1 VLLRFPAYHNIMYP
15 MVVQSRVQP
24 FDSSR
29 RELIVDPYPIY
40 AEYRELEPVHYSPV
54 KRSWFVFSHELVT
67 AAFRD
72 PAISAERSRAAK
84 HPGGRSPVRQI
95 DQDGPNHRV
104 IRSSLNT
111 AFYPMVAAYGPRVEE
126 VVASMSDQLEASVD
140 RFLDQAGAT
149 SGEVD
154 FIEHFAYPLPITVI
168 ADLMAVPEADRDMF
182 QSWSHDL
189 ARAMD
194 RFYAK
199 DAFDWGSMRGYFA
212 DLVAQRIADPGD
224 DLISRLLAV
233 DEFGAD
239 GLIEREVVE
248 LAVAVMFAG
257 HETTVNL
264 LSNGVLALLDDD
276 AERER
281 FVNDPWGLAEPAVEE
296 FLRFDSPAQ
305 FIARAVIEP
314 TELGGQRLQPG
325 DALVQVLGSAN
336 RDDAV
341 FDPADRLDIGRAPNL
356 HIAFGVGRHF
366 CPGSRLGRLEGRIA
380 FPRLLERFP
389 DLRRAATPPVRRP
402 TAVFRG
408 LERLPVILH

>member
-1 VLLRFPAYHNIMYP
+1 MATVGTAIRPSI
-15 MVVQSRVQP
+15 RP
-24 FDSSR
+24 FDSSWPA
-29 RELIVDPYPIY
+29 LIEDPYPIY
-40 AEYRELEPVHYSPV
+40 AEYRRDDPVHYSSA
-54 KRSWFVFSHELVT
+54 KRSWFVFGHQLAT
-67 AAFRD
+67 DAFRD
-72 PAISAERSRAAK
+72 PAISAERSLAAK

-95 DQDGPNHRV
+95 DQDGPNHRI

-111 AFYPMVAAYGPRVEE
+111 AFYPMVAAYGDHIEQI
-126 VVASMSDQLEASVD
+126 VASMSDELAASVD
-140 RFLDQAGAT
+140 RFLDRVGEQR
-149 SGEVD
+149 GEVD

-168 ADLMAVPEADRDMF
+168 ADLMAVPEADRAMF

-199 DAFDWGSMRGYFA
+199 KAFDFGSMRGYFA
-212 DLVAQRIADPGD
+212 DLVAQRVADPGD

-233 DEFGAD
+233 DDFAED
-239 GLIEREVVE
+239 GLTEREVVE

-264 LSNGVLALLDDD
+264 LSNGVLALLSDA
-276 AERER
+276 AERDR
-281 FVNDPWGLAEPAVEE
+281 FAADPWGLAESAVEE

-305 FIARAVIEP
+305 FIARAVVEP
-314 TELGGQRLQPG
+314 TTLGGRELQPG

-336 RDDAV
+336 RDEAV
-341 FDPADRLDIGRAPNL
+341 FGAHADRLDVGRVPNL

-380 FPRLLERFP
+380 FPRLFERFP
-389 DLRRAATPPVRRP
+389 DLRLADTPPTRRP

-408 LERLPVILH
+408 LERLPVRL

>member
-1 VLLRFPAYHNIMYP
+1 
-15 MVVQSRVQP
+15 MVNTATAVPP
-24 FDSSR
+24 FDTSR
-29 RELIVDPYPIY
+29 PDLLADPYPIY
-40 AEYRELEPVHYSPV
+40 AEYRAHDPVHYSAA
-54 KRSWFVFSHELVT
+54 KRSWFVFGHELVT

-72 PAISAERSRAAK
+72 PAISAERSRADK
-84 HPGGRSPVRQI
+84 HPGRRSPVRQI

-111 AFYPMVAAYGPRVEE
+111 AFYPMVAAFGPRVED
-126 VVASMSDQLEASVD
+126 VVASMSDQLEASVE
-140 RFLDQAGAT
+140 RFFDHAGAPG

-168 ADLMAVPEADRDMF
+168 ADLMAVPEADRAMF

-199 DAFDWGSMRGYFA
+199 NAFDFGSMRGYFA
-212 DLVAQRIADPGD
+212 DLVASRIVDPGD

-233 DEFGAD
+233 DEFGAE
-239 GLIEREVVE
+239 GLTEREVVE
-248 LAVAVMFAG
+248 LSVAVMFAG

-264 LSNGVLALLDDD
+264 LSNGVLALLSDP
-276 AERER
+276 AERDR
-281 FVNDPWGLAEPAVEE
+281 FVEDPRGLAEPAVEE

-305 FIARAVIEP
+305 FIARAVVEP
-314 TELGGQRLQPG
+314 TELGGRTLRPG

-336 RDDAV
+336 RDEAV
-341 FDPADRLDIGRAPNL
+341 FGDTADRLDVGRVPNL
-356 HIAFGVGRHF
+356 HVAFGVGRHF

-380 FPRLLERFP
+380 FPRLFERFP
-389 DLRRAATPPVRRP
+389 RLRLADTPPTRRP
-402 TAVFRG
+402 TGVFRG
-408 LERLPVILH
+408 LERLPVRL

>member
-1 VLLRFPAYHNIMYP
+1 
-15 MVVQSRVQP
+15 MVVEP

-29 RELIVDPYPIY
+29 PELVDDPYPIY
-40 AEYRELEPVHYSPV
+40 AHYRAHDPVHYSEA
-54 KRSWFVFSHELVT
+54 KRSWFVFGHELAT

-72 PAISAERSRAAK
+72 PAISAERSLADK
-84 HPGGRSPVRQI
+84 HPGKRSPVRQI

-111 AFYPMVAAYGPRVEE
+111 AFYPMVAAYGARVEE
-126 VVASMSDQLEASVD
+126 VVASMSDRLEAAVE
-140 RFLDQAGAT
+140 RFLDERPAPA
-149 SGEVD
+149 GEVD

-182 QSWSHDL
+182 QSWSHGL

-199 DAFDWGSMRGYFA
+199 NAFDFGSMRGYFA
-212 DLVAQRIADPGD
+212 DLVAARVADPGD

-233 DEFGAD
+233 EDFGED
-239 GLIEREVVE
+239 GLTEREVVE
-248 LAVAVMFAG
+248 LSVAVMFAG

-264 LSNGVLALLDDD
+264 LSNGVLALLSDD
-276 AERER
+276 EQRQR
-281 FVNDPWGLAEPAVEE
+281 FVDDPWTLAESAVEE

-305 FIARAVIEP
+305 FIARAVVEP
-314 TELGGQRLQPG
+314 TELGGKQLAPG
-325 DALVQVLGSAN
+325 QALVQVLGSAN
-336 RDDAV
+336 RDETV
-341 FDPADRLDIGRAPNL
+341 FDHADHLDIGRIPNL

-380 FPRLLERFP
+380 FPLLLERFSR
-389 DLRRAATPPVRRP
+389 LRLAGTPPTRRR

-408 LERLPVILH
+408 LERLPVTLA